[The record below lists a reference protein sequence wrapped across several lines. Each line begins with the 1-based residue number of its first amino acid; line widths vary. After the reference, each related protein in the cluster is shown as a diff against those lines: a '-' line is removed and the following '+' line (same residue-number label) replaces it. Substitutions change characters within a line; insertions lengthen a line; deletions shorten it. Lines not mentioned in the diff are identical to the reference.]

1 MATLT
6 SWRSGSLL
14 CGAEWGR
21 MQRKHKLVS
30 SDFSQPRQPPSA
42 SCRDGPAQLHSLQLE
57 MEGSRWPCLAQIP
70 ARLPGRCGQSDGL
83 APGAGIHR
91 RRAGATSLPL
101 LWGLASMGCGGSR
114 DIDCGFTVVLESA
127 AAQSPLERDG
137 LCLFQPH

>member
-1 MATLT
+1 MTVPVTWPGGSSATPRHPSRCRMPKVHLQGQTPLSCCPHSPKAGAGTTLVAALT

-14 CGAEWGR
+14 CGAGWGKL
-21 MQRKHKLVS
+21 QRKHKLVS

-83 APGAGIHR
+83 VPRAGIHR
-91 RRAGATSLPL
+91 S
-101 LWGLASMGCGGSR
+101 
-114 DIDCGFTVVLESA
+114 
-127 AAQSPLERDG
+127 
-137 LCLFQPH
+137 